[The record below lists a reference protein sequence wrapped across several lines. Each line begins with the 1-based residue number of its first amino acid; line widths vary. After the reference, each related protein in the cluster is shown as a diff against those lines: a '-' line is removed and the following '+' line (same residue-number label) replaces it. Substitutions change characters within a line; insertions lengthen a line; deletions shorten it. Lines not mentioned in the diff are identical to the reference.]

1 MDAATKA
8 PEVMGTFYPADPASL
23 AAGVD
28 RCIAAA
34 PAWAMRPKA
43 VVAPHAGHVF
53 SGPIAGSAYRLLA
66 PQRSTIRRV
75 VILSPPHRMAV
86 QGLAVHPASHW
97 ATPLGVLPV
106 DRAAIA
112 KLLSLPF
119 VAENPAPFTREHGIE
134 VHLPFIQRAL
144 GDVAIIPVLVGQ
156 ATPQQV
162 AQALHLVWGGPETA
176 IIISSDLSHYLGYD
190 EARAKDIGTVAA
202 IERLQREPIGAAEA
216 CGRHALYGLL
226 ERARALDMRATCLDY
241 RNSGDTHGDKARV
254 VGYASIAFEYAQQ
267 ARLAE
272 ADRKLVFDIAQ
283 FMVRFGVEKGRK
295 PSITWRALSPSMKA
309 QRASFVTLTLNGAL
323 RGCIGSVSAHRPLHD
338 DIAESAWKA
347 AFGDPR
353 FKPLTAEELPAVK
366 VDISILSQA
375 RPIPVQSEAEL
386 IAALDPDRDGLILR
400 DGRHQALFL
409 PHVWGGIPDPRVFVR
424 ALKRKAGLAPEHW
437 SAETRAFR
445 FSVESFGQSDT
456 PDHPYLP

>member
-106 DRAAIA
+106 DRAAIT

-119 VAENPAPFTREHGIE
+119 VAENPAPFVREHGIE

-283 FMVRFGVEKGRK
+283 FMVRFGVEKGRRPK
-295 PSITWRALSPSMKA
+295 IGWRELSPSMKA

-437 SAETRAFR
+437 SSETRAFR

-456 PDHPYLP
+456 PDHPHLP

>member
-1 MDAATKA
+1 MVYNGVMDAATKA
-8 PEVMGTFYPADPASL
+8 PEVLGTFYPADAASL

-28 RCIAAA
+28 RHIAAA
-34 PAWAMRPKA
+34 RPWALSPKA

-53 SGPIAGSAYRLLA
+53 SGAIAGSAYRLLA
-66 PQRSTIRRV
+66 ARRGTVSRV

-86 QGLAVHPASHW
+86 QGLAVHPAHAW
-97 ATPLGVLPV
+97 ATPLGLLPV
-106 DRAAIA
+106 DRAGIA
-112 KLLSLPF
+112 KLLALPF

-144 GDVAIIPVLVGQ
+144 GQVAIIPVLVGQ

-162 AQALHLVWGGPETA
+162 ASALEAVWGGPETA

-202 IERLQREPIGAAEA
+202 IEQLRGDRIGGAEA
-216 CGRHALYGLL
+216 CGRHALYGML
-226 ERARALDMRATCLDY
+226 ERARALDMRATSLDY

-254 VGYASIAFEYAQQ
+254 VGYASVAFEYAQE
-267 ARLAE
+267 ARLTE

-283 FMVRFGVEKGRK
+283 FMVRFGVEKGRRPK
-295 PSITWRALSPSMKA
+295 IGWGELSPSMKA

-323 RGCIGSVSAHRPLHD
+323 RGCIGSVTAHRALHE
-338 DIAESAWKA
+338 DIADSAWKA

-353 FKPLTAEELPAVK
+353 FKPLTAEELAGVK
-366 VDISILSQA
+366 VDVSILSQA
-375 RPIPVQSEAEL
+375 RPIAVNSEAEL
-386 IAALDPDRDGLILR
+386 INALDPDRDGLILR
-400 DGRHQALFL
+400 DGQRQALFL
-409 PHVWGGIPDPRVFVR
+409 PHVWGGIPDPRVFIR
-424 ALKRKAGLAPEHW
+424 ALKRKAGLVPDHW
-437 SAETRAFR
+437 SPETRAFR

-456 PDHPYLP
+456 H

>member
-1 MDAATKA
+1 
-8 PEVMGTFYPADPASL
+8 
-23 AAGVD
+23 
-28 RCIAAA
+28 
-34 PAWAMRPKA
+34 
-43 VVAPHAGHVF
+43 
-53 SGPIAGSAYRLLA
+53 
-66 PQRSTIRRV
+66 
-75 VILSPPHRMAV
+75 
-86 QGLAVHPASHW
+86 
-97 ATPLGVLPV
+97 
-106 DRAAIA
+106 
-112 KLLSLPF
+112 
-119 VAENPAPFTREHGIE
+119 
-134 VHLPFIQRAL
+134 
-144 GDVAIIPVLVGQ
+144 
-156 ATPQQV
+156 
-162 AQALHLVWGGPETA
+162 
-176 IIISSDLSHYLGYD
+176 
-190 EARAKDIGTVAA
+190 
-202 IERLQREPIGAAEA
+202 
-216 CGRHALYGLL
+216 
-226 ERARALDMRATCLDY
+226 
-241 RNSGDTHGDKARV
+241 
-254 VGYASIAFEYAQQ
+254 
-267 ARLAE
+267 
-272 ADRKLVFDIAQ
+272 
-283 FMVRFGVEKGRK
+283 
-295 PSITWRALSPSMKA
+295 MKA

-456 PDHPYLP
+456 PDHPHLP

>member
-1 MDAATKA
+1 MVVATKA
-8 PEVMGTFYPADPASL
+8 PEVLGAFYPADAASL

-34 PAWAMRPKA
+34 PAWQMRPKA
-43 VVAPHAGHVF
+43 VVAPHAGHIF

-66 PQRSTIRRV
+66 GQRGAISRV

-86 QGLAVHPASHW
+86 QGLAVHPAKDW

-162 AQALHLVWGGPETA
+162 DQALRLVWGGPETA

-190 EARAKDIGTVAA
+190 EARAKDIGTIAA

-241 RNSGDTHGDKARV
+241 RNSGDTQGDKSRV
-254 VGYASIAFEYAQQ
+254 VGYASVAFEYAQE
-267 ARLAE
+267 ARLTAP
-272 ADRKLVFDIAQ
+272 DRKLVFDIAQ
-283 FMVRFGVEKGRK
+283 FMVRFGVEKGRR
-295 PSITWRALSPSMKA
+295 PRITWGSLSPSMKA

-323 RGCIGSVSAHRPLHD
+323 RGCIGSVGAHRALHE
-338 DIAESAWKA
+338 DIADSAWKA

-353 FKPLTAEELPAVK
+353 FKPLTAEELSAVK
-366 VDISILSQA
+366 VDVSILSQP
-375 RPIPVQSEAEL
+375 RPIPVNSEAEL

-424 ALKRKAGLAPEHW
+424 ALKRKAGLVPEHW

-445 FSVESFGQSDT
+445 FSVESFGQSEG
-456 PDHPYLP
+456 H